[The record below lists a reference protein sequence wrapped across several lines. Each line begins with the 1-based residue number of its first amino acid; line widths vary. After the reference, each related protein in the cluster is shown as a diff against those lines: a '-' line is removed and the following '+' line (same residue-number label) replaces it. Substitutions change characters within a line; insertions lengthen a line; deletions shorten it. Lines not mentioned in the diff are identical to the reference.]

1 MERERNEG
9 NKERM
14 PKKKEEEGKGYGKR
28 VAHKDKW
35 SKGLEW

>member
-14 PKKKEEEGKGYGKR
+14 PKKKKKKKVIEREWHTKISGAKG
-28 VAHKDKW
+28 
-35 SKGLEW
+35 